1 MPDDVS
7 GRAWR
12 YNFPA
17 RPIHVW
23 FKGNRRPWVRVTPA
37 LRKVC
42 PMKRLAILTMAELL
56 KFAGKVKEQ
65 RKATAEKLFTDRV
78 MTREELI
85 KHGLL
90 SDKYVN

>member
-1 MPDDVS
+1 MTVPFQATVKSLSGERPD
-7 GRAWR
+7 
-12 YNFPA
+12 
-17 RPIHVW
+17 
-23 FKGNRRPWVRVTPA
+23 
-37 LRKVC
+37 
-42 PMKRLAILTMAELL
+42 MAELL

-90 SDKYVN
+90 PDKYVN

>member
-1 MPDDVS
+1 MGAGHS
-7 GRAWR
+7 GSQ
-12 YNFPA
+12 
-17 RPIHVW
+17 
-23 FKGNRRPWVRVTPA
+23 KGLP
-37 LRKVC
+37 L
-42 PMKRLAILTMAELL
+42 KRLAILTMAELL

-90 SDKYVN
+90 SENDVN

>member
-17 RPIHVW
+17 RPIHDG

-85 KHGLL
+85 KHGFL
-90 SDKYVN
+90 SENDVN

>member
-1 MPDDVS
+1 
-7 GRAWR
+7 
-12 YNFPA
+12 
-17 RPIHVW
+17 
-23 FKGNRRPWVRVTPA
+23 
-37 LRKVC
+37 
-42 PMKRLAILTMAELL
+42 MKRLAILTMAELL

-90 SDKYVN
+90 SENDVN